1 VDAKLCKGII
11 SLIILLL
18 AVTSSG
24 CREPVVEV
32 DPDQLNLVDHY
43 VEELTSALLD
53 SEPDLLG
60 WVREPY
66 SDNLPLKYTEERIS
80 LLKVHQ
86 KRIMQICEIRDSKEF
101 PTTEVLAKWQVVVV
115 RGDDE
120 WLLEGSQ
127 VVETLQTLEV
137 LSGRVD
143 QAVDL
148 ISEHD
153 GLLDM
158 EQSVLI
164 IKLTDELVPA
174 VEAIRAVFYK

>member
-1 VDAKLCKGII
+1 MESKFCKCII
-11 SLIILLL
+11 SIMILLI
-18 AVTSSG
+18 VGSFSG

-53 SEPDLLG
+53 CEPDLLG

-66 SDNLPLKYTEERIS
+66 SDNLPFKYNEERINLLS
-80 LLKVHQ
+80 LHQ
-86 KRIMQICEIRDSKEF
+86 EKIKQIYMIRDSAEF
-101 PTTEVLAKWQVVVV
+101 PAEEDMAKWQVIVV

-120 WLLEGSQ
+120 WLLEGAQ
-127 VVETLQTLEV
+127 VVETLNTLEV
-137 LSGRVD
+137 LSDRVE
-143 QAVDL
+143 QAIAM

-153 GLLDM
+153 GVLDM
-158 EQSVLI
+158 EQSALI
-164 IKLTDELVPA
+164 IELTDELVPA

>member
-1 VDAKLCKGII
+1 VV
-11 SLIILLL
+11 SF
-18 AVTSSG
+18 SG
-24 CREPVVEV
+24 CQEPVVEV

-43 VEELTSALLD
+43 VEELTSVLLD

-66 SDNLPLKYTEERIS
+66 SDNLPLKYNEERIKLLS
-80 LLKVHQ
+80 LQQDKI
-86 KRIMQICEIRDSKEF
+86 KRIYTFRDSAEF
-101 PTTEVLAKWQVVVV
+101 PAEEDMAKWQVIVV

-127 VVETLQTLEV
+127 VLETLQTLEV
-137 LSGRVD
+137 LSDRVD
-143 QAVDL
+143 QAIDL

-158 EQSVLI
+158 HQSALI
-164 IKLTDELVPA
+164 IELTDELVPA
-174 VEAIRAVFYK
+174 IEAIRAVFYK

>member
-1 VDAKLCKGII
+1 VKSKVYKCII
-11 SLIILLL
+11 SILILLS
-18 AVTSSG
+18 VGSFSG

-43 VEELTSALLD
+43 VEELTSVLLD

-66 SDNLPLKYTEERIS
+66 SDNLPLKYNEERIKLLS
-80 LLKVHQ
+80 LHQ
-86 KRIMQICEIRDSKEF
+86 EKIKQICTIRDSANF
-101 PTTEVLAKWQVVVV
+101 PSTEVLAKWQVVVV

-127 VVETLQTLEV
+127 VIETLQTLEV
-137 LSGRVD
+137 LSDRVD
-143 QAVDL
+143 QAIDL